1 MTTAVTTPA
10 AAEPTVPSPPTNTLA
25 ILSLVFA
32 FFLWPAGLVL
42 GHIARSQIK
51 LTGEKGKGLATA
63 GLAISYASLAV
74 MVLFICATIAALA

>member
-10 AAEPTVPSPPTNTLA
+10 AEPTTPSPRTNTLA

-32 FFLWPAGLVL
+32 FFCWPVGLVL
-42 GHIARSQIK
+42 GHIAHNQIK

-63 GLAISYASLAV
+63 GLVIGYVCLAV